1 MDDKKNVFDDNN
13 DLTVIDN
20 IRDVDDLSTMRQ
32 NFNTIV
38 HCKKGRILVEVGG
51 NNEVKVKPGQ
61 LLLIPEG
68 KLVQPM
74 MVSTDVE
81 ASAVLISDR
90 MLKSI
95 LNNQINIWNK
105 AMYMKE
111 IYVVDKTDW
120 IDGLGEY
127 TRCIFKANVLPL
139 LYHEITTAFLRM
151 LLLMICEELM
161 KHDTMSLKDD
171 YSTIHDKEI
180 FNQFLQLLAKQNQKR
195 QRVSFYANSLNITSK
210 YLSSVCK
217 RVSGKSPIRW
227 IIDSVM
233 QDCYR
238 LLSETDLSV
247 KEISNQL
254 GFPNSSFFGQ
264 YFREQ
269 AGVTPMEYRIEHKR
283 MA

>member
-180 FNQFLQLLAKQNQKR
+180 FNQFLQLLAKQNKKR

>member
-1 MDDKKNVFDDNN
+1 MTDRKKVFNNN
-13 DLTVIDN
+13 DLKVIDN
-20 IRDVDDLSTMRQ
+20 IRDVEDLSTMRQ

-38 HCKKGRILVEVGG
+38 HCKRGRILVEVGG

-95 LNNQINIWNK
+95 LSNQINIWNK

-111 IYVVDKTDW
+111 IYVVDKADW

-127 TRCIFKANVLPL
+127 TRCIFKEDMLPL
-139 LYHEITTAFLRM
+139 LYHEITSAFLRM

-161 KHDTMSLKDD
+161 KHDTMSLNDD
-171 YSTIHDKEI
+171 PSTIHDKEI
-180 FNQFLQLLAKQNQKR
+180 FNQFLQLLAKQSQKR
-195 QRVSFYANSLNITSK
+195 QRVSYYANGLNITSK

-238 LLSETDLSV
+238 LLSETDLTV
-247 KEISNQL
+247 KEISNRL

-269 AGVTPMEYRIEHKR
+269 AGVTPMEYRLEHKR
-283 MA
+283 MT